1 MVELTDN
8 EKKVADAMKALNA
21 TGEDSAKTAN
31 IIAGKCPLPKGLIS
45 NLLTQ
50 MAGKGAVKRV
60 AKSKAGVYYLV
71 QQ

>member
-1 MVELTDN
+1 MNDN
-8 EKKVADAMKALNA
+8 EKKVVEAMKGVSAI
-21 TGEDSAKTAN
+21 GEGSGKTSDQ
-31 IIAGKCPLPKGLIS
+31 IAFKCPLPKGLIN

-50 MAGKGAVKRV
+50 LASKGVVKRV